1 MQTYR
6 SNPPSR
12 LMRPR
17 PPVPSLDIDLPKPIV
32 NDVPSTSQLL
42 KEIRAHMATSAGM
55 TASAFGERAV
65 NDHGFVSRLI
75 GGAVLREETIR
86 RVRKFMRENADA

>member
-12 LMRPR
+12 LMRPSA
-17 PPVPSLDIDLPKPIV
+17 PVPSRDTDAPSPIV
-32 NDVPSTSQLL
+32 NDVPSTIQLL
-42 KEIRAHMATSAGM
+42 REIREHMANTGL
-55 TASAFGERAV
+55 TASKFGTLALS
-65 NDHGFVSRLI
+65 DPSFVHRVI

-86 RVRKFMRENADA
+86 RARKFMRENVHA